1 MVAEPE
7 AGVGE
12 QQMLGGGFGSAREAL
27 PVICVFRQGLCPSES
42 LFLLSLA
49 RVGFCLL
56 PLSSNGCTDREKEI
70 QMRAEG
76 GKAIQGGTRTP
87 PPSPSR
93 DVGRDSPAELQW
105 DEITPSKK
113 KRKKK
118 KSNGRRKED
127 VVK

>member
-27 PVICVFRQGLCPSES
+27 PDICVFRQGLRPSEN

-76 GKAIQGGTRTP
+76 GKAIQGGTWTP

-93 DVGRDSPAELQW
+93 DVGRDRALQSYSGMKSP
-105 DEITPSKK
+105 PP
-113 KRKKK
+113 KKK
-118 KSNGRRKED
+118 KKKKKAMEGGRKMW
-127 VVK
+127 